1 MDRNTTLN
9 HSSPS
14 VAQTDILIVDDVLE
28 NIRLLSTMLDC
39 NGYQTR
45 KATNGAMALTAVE
58 TTLPSLILLDV
69 RMPNM
74 SGYQVCQQLKSNP
87 RTAHIPVIFLS
98 AADDITNKIEAF
110 KVGGADYITK
120 PFHVEEVL
128 ARIQNQ
134 LAMITAQQTI
144 YQLNA
149 QLEGRV
155 KERTQQLETAN
166 SQLSKLAFRD
176 PLTWLPN
183 RALLMERLQEALN
196 QQQANPENQFA
207 VFYLDCDRFKP
218 VNDSLGHQAGDEL
231 LIAISE
237 RLNSVLRQEDLL
249 ARLGG
254 DEFVILL
261 GKLEDPR
268 YAIQVADRIIRSFA
282 LPFHLK
288 GQDIFISFSIG
299 IVLECSNYWDPEEL
313 LRDADTAMYQAKAL
327 GKDQYQIFESSM
339 YQAVCHRLQ
348 LETDLRQAIHRQEL
362 ALHYQPIVE
371 LATDNIVGVEAL
383 IRWYHPTQGLIPPD
397 RFIPIA
403 EDTGFILKLGHW
415 ALREAC
421 NHLRQWQDQGIVTP
435 SFSVSVNVSACQFAQ
450 PDFVKQLDEI
460 LAETQL
466 APQCLKLEI
475 TETVIMQDIPAVT
488 DNISSLQQ
496 RSIQLSID
504 DFGTGYSSL
513 SYLHSFSVENLK
525 IDRSFINRLHK
536 KKSNFGLVTAIVQIG
551 RAMKMNLIAE
561 GIETNEQLAH
571 LKSLGCQFGQGYL
584 FSKPL
589 PFKEMVT
596 LLSATAHQEPSEVSE
611 QS

>member
-1 MDRNTTLN
+1 MNCEGTLDQ
-9 HSSPS
+9 SLPV
-14 VAQTDILIVDDVLE
+14 VAQIDILIVDDVLE

-74 SGYQVCQQLKSNP
+74 SGYQVCQHLKSNP

-120 PFHVEEVL
+120 PFHIEEVL

-196 QQQANPENQFA
+196 QQQANPDDQFA

-237 RLNSVLRQEDLL
+237 RLNSVLRQEDFL

-261 GKLEDPR
+261 GKLEDAR
-268 YAIQVADRIIRSFA
+268 YATQVADRIIKSFA
-282 LPFHLK
+282 IPFYVREK
-288 GQDIFISFSIG
+288 DIFVSFSIG
-299 IVLECSNYWDPEEL
+299 IVLECANYWNPEEL

-339 YQAVCHRLQ
+339 YQAACHRLQ
-348 LETDLRQAIHRQEL
+348 IETDLRQSIQRGEM
-362 ALHYQPIVE
+362 ALYYQPIVE
-371 LATDNIVGVEAL
+371 LETGNVVGMEAL
-383 IRWYHPTQGLIPPD
+383 IRWHHPTQGLIPPD

-403 EDTGFILKLGHW
+403 EETGFILKLGQW

-421 NHLRQWQDQGIVTP
+421 KHLRHWQNQGIVT
-435 SFSVSVNVSACQFAQ
+435 SAFSVSVNVSACQFSQ

-475 TETVIMQDIPAVT
+475 TETVIMQDIPSVT
-488 DNISSLQQ
+488 DNISNLQQ

-551 RAMKMNLIAE
+551 KAMKMNLIAE
-561 GIETNEQLAH
+561 GIETSEQLAQ
-571 LKSLGCQFGQGYL
+571 LKFLGCQFGQGYL

-589 PFKEMVT
+589 PSEEMVA
-596 LLSATAHQEPSEVSE
+596 LLSAATYQKHLEVSE
-611 QS
+611 

>member
-1 MDRNTTLN
+1 MNLESTLDQ
-9 HSSPS
+9 SLPI

-28 NIRLLSTMLDC
+28 NVRLLSTILDR

-45 KATNGAMALTAVE
+45 KATNGAMALTAVK

-69 RMPNM
+69 QMPNM
-74 SGYQVCQQLKSNP
+74 SGYQVCQHLKSDP
-87 RTAHIPVIFLS
+87 RTAHIPIIFLS

-120 PFHVEEVL
+120 PFHIEEVL

-134 LAMITAQQTI
+134 LAMIAAQQTI

-183 RALLMERLQEALN
+183 RALLMEHLQEALN
-196 QQQANPENQFA
+196 QQQANPDAQFA

-231 LIAISE
+231 LIAMSE
-237 RLNSVLRQEDLL
+237 RLNSVLRQEDFL

-261 GKLEDPR
+261 SKLEDPR
-268 YAIQVADRIIRSFA
+268 YATQVADRIIKSFA
-282 LPFHLK
+282 LPFRLREK
-288 GQDIFISFSIG
+288 DIFVSFSIG
-299 IVLECSNYWDPEEL
+299 IVLECANYWDPEEL
-313 LRDADTAMYQAKAL
+313 LRDADTAMYQAKTL
-327 GKDQYQIFESSM
+327 GKDQYQIFEPSM
-339 YQAVCHRLQ
+339 YQAVCYRLQ
-348 LETDLRQAIHRQEL
+348 LETDLRQSIQRKEL
-362 ALHYQPIVE
+362 ALYYQPIVE
-371 LATDNIVGVEAL
+371 LETGTIVGVEAL
-383 IRWYHPTQGLIPPD
+383 IRWHHPAQGMIPPD
-397 RFIPIA
+397 RFIAIA
-403 EDTGFILKLGHW
+403 EETGFILKLGHW
-415 ALREAC
+415 ALKEAC
-421 NHLRQWQDQGIVTP
+421 TYLRHWQDQGVVSS

-460 LAETQL
+460 LAETQI

-475 TETVIMQDIPAVT
+475 TETVIMQDIPLVA
-488 DNISSLQQ
+488 DNISNLQQ

-525 IDRSFINRLHK
+525 IDRSFISRLHK
-536 KKSNFGLVTAIVQIG
+536 KKNNFGLVTAIVQIG
-551 RAMKMNLIAE
+551 KAMKMNLIAE
-561 GIETNEQLAH
+561 GIETSEQLAH
-571 LKSLGCQFGQGYL
+571 LKLLGCQFGQGYL

-589 PFKEMVT
+589 PSEEMVD
-596 LLSATAHQEPSEVSE
+596 LLSASTHKKHLEASE
-611 QS
+611 